1 MDIVIEIIG
10 VVASLFILGSL
21 TFKCVSVKRNIIMR
35 MLNAIGALIFVVYG
49 VLMVVLQ
56 SSSAWSLIVCN
67 SLLLCFNIFHLIKL
81 LISQKKT
88 TENKESDAENLQQ

>member
-35 MLNAIGALIFVVYG
+35 ILNAIGALIFVVYG